1 MGRNGIITDIYK
13 FRSLIN
19 NYKVQINKQSKLL
32 IRDRLDVRY
41 INDIRDINNKIYTI
55 IITNTFVRR

>member
-19 NYKVQINKQSKLL
+19 NYKVQIHEQSKLL
-32 IRDRLDVRY
+32 IRDRLLDVRY
-41 INDIRDINNKIYTI
+41 INDIRDINIK
-55 IITNTFVRR
+55 

>member
-1 MGRNGIITDIYK
+1 M
-13 FRSLIN
+13 
-19 NYKVQINKQSKLL
+19 VQINKQSKLL

-55 IITNTFVRR
+55 IITNNNY

>member
-55 IITNTFVRR
+55 IITNNNY

>member
-1 MGRNGIITDIYK
+1 VGRNGIINDIYK

-32 IRDRLDVRY
+32 IRDRLLDVRY
-41 INDIRDINNKIYTI
+41 INDIRDINIK
-55 IITNTFVRR
+55 

>member
-1 MGRNGIITDIYK
+1 VGRNGIITDIYK

-32 IRDRLDVRY
+32 IRDRLLDVRY
-41 INDIRDINNKIYTI
+41 INDIRDINIK
-55 IITNTFVRR
+55 

>member
-13 FRSLIN
+13 FRSLIS

-32 IRDRLDVRY
+32 IRDRLLDVRY
-41 INDIRDINNKIYTI
+41 INDIRDINIK
-55 IITNTFVRR
+55 

>member
-32 IRDRLDVRY
+32 IRDRLLDVRY
-41 INDIRDINNKIYTI
+41 INDIRDINIK
-55 IITNTFVRR
+55 

>member
-19 NYKVQINKQSKLL
+19 NYKVQINKVIL
-32 IRDRLDVRY
+32 IRERLDVRY
-41 INDIRDINNKIYTI
+41 INDILEILIIRYTI
-55 IITNTFVRR
+55 IITNNI

>member
-13 FRSLIN
+13 FRSLLIN

-41 INDIRDINNKIYTI
+41 INDIRDINNKIYI
-55 IITNTFVRR
+55 P

>member
-1 MGRNGIITDIYK
+1 MGRNGIINDIYK

-19 NYKVQINKQSKLL
+19 NYKVQINKVIL

-41 INDIRDINNKIYTI
+41 INDILEILIIRYTI
-55 IITNTFVRR
+55 IITNNI